1 MKIGI
6 VGARRGAAFAAAFRE
21 MADVA
26 VTALCDIELRALA
39 GTADRFGI
47 RQRFTEYE
55 AMLAADLD
63 AIVVASPM
71 PLHVPHAVAALAAGK
86 HVLSEV
92 PAAVDLTQCWEL
104 VRAARA
110 SKALY
115 MFSENVNFGREV
127 SVVSEMVRRGLF
139 GEVYFGEGGYI
150 HEVKALC
157 EQTPWRREWALG
169 RNGCTYAT
177 HALGPLLE
185 WTGDRVAAVS
195 CLGSGHHH
203 RDPRGE
209 AYAME
214 DSVVMNCKLEGGGLL
229 TLRVDM
235 LSNRPHITTYFTLQG
250 TRGCYESGRGF
261 EERSR
266 FCLADRCGGP
276 EEWRALADFE
286 AEFLPARWRQASETA
301 RGSSHG
307 GADYQVARAFVES
320 VRSGTPAIDVYR
332 GLDMTLPGLIS
343 QESIRR
349 GGAPVP
355 VPDFRSLTRF
365 PDDLPVELRECR
377 RDAGAPRASVSDQ
390 RSIVLKRRESSENE
404 LEAKIDG
411 SRTIGDRRDRKE
423 RRGHA
428 RRQRKTAGGNAGRNH
443 RAYRGHA
450 ARAASRAR
458 GMGAGKR
465 PGMGDD

>member
-6 VGARRGAAFAAAFRE
+6 VGARRGSAFAAAFQE
-21 MADVA
+21 MKDVA
-26 VTALCDIELRALA
+26 VAALCDLDPQALA
-39 GTADRFGI
+39 ATADRFRI
-47 RQRFTEYE
+47 PQRFAQYE
-55 AMLAADLD
+55 PMLATDLD
-63 AIVVASPM
+63 AVVVASPM
-71 PLHVPHAVAALAAGK
+71 PLHVPHAAAALAAGK

-110 SKALY
+110 SPALY

-127 SVVSEMVRRGLF
+127 SVVSEMVRQDLF

-150 HEVKALC
+150 HELKALC
-157 EQTPWRREWALG
+157 EQTPWRREWATG

-185 WTGDRVAAVS
+185 WTGDRVATVS
-195 CLGSGHHH
+195 CLGSGHHY

-209 AYAME
+209 PYAME
-214 DSVVMNCKLEGGGLL
+214 DSLVMNCKLEGGGLL
-229 TLRVDM
+229 PLRVDM

-261 EERSR
+261 NERSR
-266 FCLADRCGGP
+266 VWLADRCRGP

-286 AEFLPARWRQASETA
+286 AEFLPARWRQVSKTA
-301 RGSSHG
+301 RGSGHD
-307 GADYQVARAFVES
+307 GADYQVAQAFVES

-349 GGAPVP
+349 GGAPGP
-355 VPDFRSLTRF
+355 VPDFRNITRF
-365 PDDLPVELRECR
+365 PDDLPAELRES
-377 RDAGAPRASVSDQ
+377 G
-390 RSIVLKRRESSENE
+390 VLS
-404 LEAKIDG
+404 
-411 SRTIGDRRDRKE
+411 
-423 RRGHA
+423 
-428 RRQRKTAGGNAGRNH
+428 QV
-443 RAYRGHA
+443 
-450 ARAASRAR
+450 
-458 GMGAGKR
+458 
-465 PGMGDD
+465 